1 MSIFGTTINGGTM
14 AERVWALT
22 REEALSVLA
31 RLKGTGSRRD
41 VALWALGIGTGL
53 RISDLLRL
61 RGCDFVTAKGHV
73 DVQLV
78 VRASQTKKAR
88 NVQLIPLAREA
99 VEAYLPELRRT
110 ELLFPITRQHARRL
124 VKEWCEAAN
133 VDGQF
138 GTHSMR
144 KTFATIAYEN
154 SGGDAALT
162 ARVTGHSNPAQ
173 LMTYIGRT
181 PATEQSVWD
190 GVCEAFAPRE
200 A

>member
-1 MSIFGTTINGGTM
+1 MSIFGTTIGGGTM
-14 AERVWALT
+14 AERVCALT
-22 REEALSVLA
+22 REQALCVLA
-31 RLKGTGSRRD
+31 HLEKTGSRRD
-41 VALWALGIGTGL
+41 VALWTLGIGTGL
-53 RISDLLRL
+53 RIGDLLRL
-61 RGCDFVTAKGHV
+61 RACDFLTMDGHV
-73 DVQLV
+73 DAQLL
-78 VRASQTKKAR
+78 VRATRTKKER
-88 NVQLIPLAREA
+88 GVQLIPLVCEA
-99 VEAYLPELRRT
+99 VGAYLPDLRRT

-133 VDGQF
+133 IDGQF

-190 GVCEAFAPRE
+190 GVCEAFAPHE

>member
-1 MSIFGTTINGGTM
+1 M
-14 AERVWALT
+14 AERVWALS
-22 REEALSVLA
+22 REEALSVLEYL
-31 RLKGTGSRRD
+31 RTTGNRRD

-53 RISDLLRL
+53 RIGDLLRL
-61 RGCDFVTAKGHV
+61 RGCDFVTAEGHV
-73 DVQLV
+73 DAHLM
-78 VRASQTKKAR
+78 VRATKTKKER
-88 NVQLIPLAREA
+88 GVQLIPLVREA
-99 VEAYLPELRRT
+99 VDAYLPDLRRT

-124 VKEWCEAAN
+124 VKEWCEAAS

-154 SGGDAALT
+154 SGGDAALA

-181 PATEQSVWD
+181 PATEQSIWD
-190 GVCEAFAPRE
+190 GVREALAPRG

>member
-1 MSIFGTTINGGTM
+1 M
-14 AERVWALT
+14 AERVGALT
-22 REEALSVLA
+22 CKEALSVLEY
-31 RLKGTGSRRD
+31 LKRVGNRRD

-53 RISDLLRL
+53 RIGDLLRL
-61 RGCDFVTAKGHV
+61 RGCDFVTAEGHV
-73 DVQLV
+73 DNHLL
-78 VRASQTKKAR
+78 VRATNTKKER
-88 NVQLIPLAREA
+88 GVQLIPLVREA

-124 VKEWCEAAN
+124 VKDWCETAN
-133 VDGQF
+133 VNGQF

-144 KTFATIAYEN
+144 KTFATIAYEH

-162 ARVTGHSNPAQ
+162 ARVTGHRNPAQ

-181 PATEQSVWD
+181 PATEQNVWD
-190 GVCEAFAPRE
+190 GVCDALAPRE

>member
-1 MSIFGTTINGGTM
+1 M

-31 RLKGTGSRRD
+31 YLRTTGSKRD

-53 RISDLLRL
+53 RIGDLLRL
-61 RGCDFVTAKGHV
+61 RGCDFGAAKGHV
-73 DVQLV
+73 DAQLA
-78 VRASQTKKAR
+78 VRASKTKRAR
-88 NVQLIPLAREA
+88 SVQLIPLVCEA

-124 VKEWCEAAN
+124 VKEWCKAAK

-173 LMTYIGRT
+173 LMTYIGRI

-190 GVCEAFAPRE
+190 GVREAFAARE

>member
-1 MSIFGTTINGGTM
+1 M
-14 AERVWALT
+14 AERVFALT
-22 REEALSVLA
+22 SKQALSILA
-31 RLKGTGSRRD
+31 HLRETGSRRD
-41 VALWALGIGTGL
+41 VALWALGIGAGL
-53 RISDLLRL
+53 RIGDLLRL
-61 RGCDFVTAKGHV
+61 RVCDFVTAKGRV
-73 DVQLV
+73 DAHLV
-78 VRASQTKKAR
+78 VRASKAKKVR
-88 NVQLIPLAREA
+88 SVQLIPLVREA
-99 VEAYLPELRRT
+99 VDAYLPELRRT

-190 GVCEAFAPRE
+190 GVCEALSG
-200 A
+200 